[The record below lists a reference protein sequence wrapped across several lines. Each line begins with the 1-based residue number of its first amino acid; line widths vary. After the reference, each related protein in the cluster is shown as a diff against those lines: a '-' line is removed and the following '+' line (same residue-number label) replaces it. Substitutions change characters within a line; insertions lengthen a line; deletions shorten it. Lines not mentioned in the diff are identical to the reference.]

1 MIRKFLSATMLATS
15 LVVAG
20 GAFVTPAFAEVVY
33 NRGSAAD
40 PESLDPAQDLY
51 DL

>member
-1 MIRKFLSATMLATS
+1 MIKKFLSATMLATS

-20 GAFVTPAFAEVVY
+20 GAFVTPALAEVVY

-40 PESLDPAQDLY
+40 PESARPSQNIHDL
-51 DL
+51 